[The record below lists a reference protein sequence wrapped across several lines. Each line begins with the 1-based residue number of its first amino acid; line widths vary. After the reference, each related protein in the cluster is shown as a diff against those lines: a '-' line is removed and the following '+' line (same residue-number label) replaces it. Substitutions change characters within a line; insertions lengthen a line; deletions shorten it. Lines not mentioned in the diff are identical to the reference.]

1 MLSDQIK
8 KYMKL
13 RKMRNKDLIEVTGI
27 PAGTLNKIICGLTP
41 NPRIYHI
48 QAIADALGCTLDD
61 LRDDSERAIPVL
73 EKRTIPEPER
83 TIPEPERT
91 IPEPEKTTPE
101 EEEMR
106 KYLEELRTRPEMK
119 TLFSLAKNASTEE
132 VKQAV
137 KVLEALNMVKNMGM
151 LKEDGGKEG

>member
-61 LRDDSERAIPVL
+61 LRDDSEGAIPVL
-73 EKRTIPEPER
+73 EK
-83 TIPEPERT
+83 RT